1 MFRHYRSVYKRNL
14 RSTCAVLTV
23 EVGHAQA
30 PLHCVQHAFL
40 CSHCSSGVFRWE
52 KFAFDGSFLPRL
64 SLRLEQPNIA
74 RTGVLERRGTQ
85 NAGAG
90 GSQTWWTRI
99 PGFIYTRVSASCF
112 AGQGGVVGCRCS
124 TFPCV
129 PIEIAKVEW
138 REGERERG
146 MGSLTSP
153 QTSFVPSVNSGRP
166 FIVPRSLPIWRQQR
180 RVLRPILHL
189 MASLPS
195 AESGS
200 LLFAFVAYP
209 HEVKKR
215 RRVTRASGPCSD

>member
-138 REGERERG
+138 REGEREREG
-146 MGSLTSP
+146 NGVLDIAPDLVCAFRKQRAAFYCPPITSYLAA
-153 QTSFVPSVNSGRP
+153 TKARAPSYLASDGITPVGR
-166 FIVPRSLPIWRQQR
+166 IWVAAFRFCR
-180 RVLRPILHL
+180 L
-189 MASLPS
+189 S
-195 AESGS
+195 ARG
-200 LLFAFVAYP
+200 
-209 HEVKKR
+209 
-215 RRVTRASGPCSD
+215 